1 MEKSLISIIVPVY
14 NVEQYVKCCVESII
28 QQTYKNLE
36 IILVNDGSTDNSGY
50 ICDDLAKNDNRL
62 RVIHQE
68 NKGLSA
74 ARNSGVSI
82 AKGKYI
88 GFVDSD
94 DYINVRM
101 YEKLYVAIE
110 KYNADIAYCNHM
122 EVDHLKSADIYNKQ
136 NGNSYLYSQIEFQT
150 KMLNHTVHDFVWNR
164 LYSREIIK
172 DFLPVKI
179 CEDTCFTLQCA
190 FDVKKIVYVDEVLY
204 YYYKRPDSLAG
215 YGLFLDLSMLDAEQ
229 YCIDLCKH
237 YKNLV
242 FLKHRLRLTSAHAI
256 NLYYQRIEQEKNLS
270 ELPIIRK
277 KIFGLYLKYMRH
289 YRLMDHIK
297 LMLFFC
303 KINPYKLFS
312 LKK

>member
-74 ARNSGVSI
+74 ARNSGMSI

-101 YEKLYVAIE
+101 YEKLYVAI
-110 KYNADIAYCNHM
+110 
-122 EVDHLKSADIYNKQ
+122 
-136 NGNSYLYSQIEFQT
+136 
-150 KMLNHTVHDFVWNR
+150 
-164 LYSREIIK
+164 
-172 DFLPVKI
+172 
-179 CEDTCFTLQCA
+179 
-190 FDVKKIVYVDEVLY
+190 
-204 YYYKRPDSLAG
+204 
-215 YGLFLDLSMLDAEQ
+215 
-229 YCIDLCKH
+229 
-237 YKNLV
+237 
-242 FLKHRLRLTSAHAI
+242 
-256 NLYYQRIEQEKNLS
+256 
-270 ELPIIRK
+270 
-277 KIFGLYLKYMRH
+277 
-289 YRLMDHIK
+289 
-297 LMLFFC
+297 
-303 KINPYKLFS
+303 
-312 LKK
+312 